1 MSISQKAHLNLSCLL
16 TQRNTQRCIAL
27 PLCPP
32 LGVRPPGAAVQG
44 APARFGSVPSPC
56 PAAGLQRGVQQQL
69 EFVEITVNFPRVGP
83 EDLEGG
89 SPSKCF
95 AGVIVA
101 STAMFF
107 LELYYYVFLQLFFS
121 PPYEKNHWVALS
133 GRKCG

>member
-1 MSISQKAHLNLSCLL
+1 MHLQDL
-16 TQRNTQRCIAL
+16 AL
-27 PLCPP
+27 FPHP
-32 LGVRPPGAAVQG
+32 
-44 APARFGSVPSPC
+44 APQLVCRG
-56 PAAGLQRGVQQQL
+56 GVQQQL